1 MSEFLIGAT
10 TMGFWVAGLFFL
22 RFWVQTRDRLFV
34 IFAVAFWLMG
44 INRFFFLMLI
54 QVDEANS
61 LPLYVVRLL
70 AFGLIL
76 VAILDKNHS
85 KA

>member
-54 QVDEANS
+54 QIDEANS

-76 VAILDKNHS
+76 VAILDKNRS